1 MNQRINERIDGY
13 YMCDMLVFLTESLS
27 RAIPPVE
34 KKKKKKNE
42 IKQRKEKKV
51 KSHRIF
57 QFIQSNCKK
66 KKKNCWKKI

>member
-34 KKKKKKNE
+34 KKRRRRMK
-42 IKQRKEKKV
+42 
-51 KSHRIF
+51 
-57 QFIQSNCKK
+57 
-66 KKKNCWKKI
+66 